1 MSGIED
7 FEAAPVGVI
16 GSVLPSRSVP
26 AGEEIAEPYHRH
38 AHLWHGPGLVR
49 RALYGG
55 RRAPLATIVALLILV
70 GALAPLLWPRFYAG
84 YGHRMIDLAVYRS
97 AGQSLLLGRPLYNYL
112 TPVPQLLPFTY
123 PPFAAILAV
132 PLAVIPPDLAN
143 WIWNLGS
150 IAVLGWLVLVA
161 FRPLIRRFPTAY
173 RPLVFAVLL
182 AAMTWTVPVRDC
194 LRYGQV
200 GIFLTALCVL
210 DCVSPKTRWPRGML
224 IGFAVAVK
232 LTPGVFI
239 PYLWFSGRRRAAVVA
254 TCWTLG
260 FSLASVIAMPQAS
273 KAFWTSA
280 VFDSGRLGS
289 NSGTS
294 NQSLRSI
301 FLRWLPGHLGAA
313 LWIVSVVVVA
323 IIGYRKARG
332 ISASGHE
339 LDAVALVGMLQ
350 VLLSPVAWI
359 HHLAGFV
366 PLAAGALI
374 GDGRRIKPVIAG
386 ILGTIFFSL
395 ESPWW
400 GQTLLGHH
408 GTWHLGDRLLQD
420 SYAFGALFAIWLL
433 GRMGPSSRA
442 QMASSDAVESVSR

>member
-1 MSGIED
+1 
-7 FEAAPVGVI
+7 
-16 GSVLPSRSVP
+16 
-26 AGEEIAEPYHRH
+26 
-38 AHLWHGPGLVR
+38 LVR
-49 RALYGG
+49 RALHGG
-55 RRAPLATIVALLILV
+55 RRAPLTTILALIIVAAAV
-70 GALAPLLWPRFYAG
+70 GPLLWLRLYAD

-97 AGQSLLLGRPLYNYL
+97 AGESLLRGRPIYNYL

-123 PPFAAILAV
+123 PPFAAVLAV
-132 PLAVIPPDLAN
+132 PLALIPPDLAN

-161 FRPLIRRFPTAY
+161 FRPLIRRFPSVY

-182 AAMTWTVPVRDC
+182 SAMAWTEPVRDC

-210 DCVSPKTRWPRGML
+210 DCISPKTRWPRGML

-239 PYLWFSGRRRAAVVA
+239 PYLWLTGRRRAAIVA
-254 TCWTLG
+254 TAWTLG
-260 FSLASVIAMPQAS
+260 FSLAGAIAMPSAS
-273 KAFWTSA
+273 KEYWTSA

-301 FLRWLPGHLGAA
+301 FLRWLPGHLGSL
-313 LWIVSVVVVA
+313 LWIVSVVAVA
-323 IIGYRKARG
+323 YLGFRKARSV
-332 ISASGHE
+332 SAAGQE
-339 LDAVALVGMLQ
+339 LDAVAMVGMLQ

-366 PLAAGALI
+366 PLAVGALV
-374 GDGRRIKPVIAG
+374 GDGRRLKFVIAAVAVAA
-386 ILGTIFFSL
+386 FFSL
-395 ESPWW
+395 EIPWW
-400 GQTLLGHH
+400 GQALLGHNRS
-408 GTWHLGDRLLQD
+408 WHLFDRLLQD
-420 SYAFGALFAIWLL
+420 SYTFGALFAVWLL
-433 GRMGPSSRA
+433 GRMVPSRGVRTTPTGQPA
-442 QMASSDAVESVSR
+442 PVTR

>member
-1 MSGIED
+1 
-7 FEAAPVGVI
+7 
-16 GSVLPSRSVP
+16 
-26 AGEEIAEPYHRH
+26 
-38 AHLWHGPGLVR
+38 VR
-49 RALYGG
+49 RALHGG
-55 RRAPLATIVALLILV
+55 RRAPLTTLLALLILAV
-70 GALAPLLWPRFYAG
+70 AIGPLLWPRFYAD

-97 AGQSLLLGRPLYNYL
+97 AGQSLLLGRPIYNYL

-123 PPFAAILAV
+123 PPFAAVLAV
-132 PLAVIPPDLAN
+132 PLALISPDLAN

-173 RPLVFAVLL
+173 RPLVFAALL
-182 AAMTWTVPVRDC
+182 SAMAWTMPVRDC

-210 DCVSPKTRWPRGML
+210 DCISPKTRWPRGML

-239 PYLWFSGRRRAAVVA
+239 PYLWLTGRRRAAIVA
-254 TCWTLG
+254 TASAVG
-260 FSLASVIAMPQAS
+260 FSLAGVIAMPSAS
-273 KAFWTSA
+273 KEFWTSA

-301 FLRWLPGHLGAA
+301 FLRWLPGHLGVA
-313 LWIVSVVVVA
+313 LWVVSVVVVA
-323 IIGYRKARG
+323 VFGFRKAR
-332 ISASGHE
+332 SVSLTGHE
-339 LDAVALVGMLQ
+339 LDAVAMVGMLQ

-366 PLAAGALI
+366 PLVVGALI
-374 GDGRRIKPVIAG
+374 GDGRRIKSAVIGVVVAVY
-386 ILGTIFFSL
+386 FSL
-395 ESPWW
+395 EIPWW
-400 GQTLLGHH
+400 GQALLGHSSRN
-408 GTWHLGDRLLQD
+408 WHPLDRLLQD
-420 SYAFGALFAIWLL
+420 SYTFGALFAVFLL
-433 GRMGPSSRA
+433 GRMVPPRTVRSTPTALDEPVTR
-442 QMASSDAVESVSR
+442 